1 MNADKEKMLLEK
13 YMEMPEEELIEL
25 AGRDETE
32 YEEGVFPL
40 LAKAVNAR
48 LSLSRRQRILSVLLP
63 VVAGWYCYFAPTAWK
78 RKEAFRFL
86 LIGLRNYLLVGLVCY
101 VGFAILSDVPVSTD
115 ETPLLVPVG
124 VMLGAISVYLF
135 FQKKKL

>member
-1 MNADKEKMLLEK
+1 MNEDKEKKLLQK
-13 YMEMPEEELIEL
+13 YMEMPEDELIKT
-25 AGRDETE
+25 AGRDESE
-32 YEEGVFPL
+32 FEEEVFPL

-48 LSLSRRQRILSVLLP
+48 LSLSRGERTLSVLLP
-63 VVAGWYCYFAPTAWK
+63 VVAGWYCFFAPTAWK

-86 LIGLRNYLLVGLVCY
+86 LIGLRNYLLVGLICY
-101 VGFAILSDVPVSTD
+101 VGYAIFSDVPVSTD

-135 FQKKKL
+135 FYKKKF